1 MADPRIVKLAR
12 LMVTYS
18 TRIGKGD
25 RVAIE
30 AQPVA
35 EPLVMALYEN
45 ILEAGG
51 HPHVLI
57 TLPGEEEMLIKK
69 GSDVQLDF
77 PPTFRALA
85 YDTFESRIRVYSE
98 SNTRS
103 LSNVDLRRY
112 GRHASK
118 LGKILKTQME
128 RGARGEFR
136 WLSTLFPTDAYAQD
150 AEMSL
155 TEYQDFVYQACHV
168 DDPAVDAVAYW
179 EGVKAEQQG
188 VVKAFRGHD
197 RLVVRGPNCELKLSV
212 KDRVFLNACGD
223 HNMPDG
229 EVFSGPVEKSV
240 EGWIRFNFPAVYQG
254 REVDGVELRF
264 REGRVEH
271 ATASKDEAYLLE
283 MLDSDPGARYL
294 GEFAVGTNFGIQRF
308 TRNILFDEKI
318 GGSIHVALGSGYPE
332 TGNTNKSAIHWD
344 MICDM
349 RDGEILAD
357 GTLIYKDGRF
367 QV

>member
-1 MADPRIVKLAR
+1 MPDPRIAKLAR
-12 LMVTYS
+12 LIVTYS

-35 EPLVMALYEN
+35 EPLVMALYES

-51 HPHVLI
+51 YPHTLI
-57 TLPGEEEMLIKK
+57 TLPAEEEMLVKK
-69 GSDVQLDF
+69 GSDDQLDF
-77 PPTFRALA
+77 LPTFRTLA
-85 YDTFESRIRVYSE
+85 YETFESRIRILSE

-103 LSNVDLRRY
+103 LSNVNLRRY
-112 GRHASK
+112 GRHALK
-118 LGKILKTQME
+118 LGKILTIQVE
-128 RGARGEFR
+128 RGSRGEFR
-136 WLSTLFPTDAYAQD
+136 WLTSLFPTEAYAQD

-155 TEYQDFVYQACHV
+155 TEYQDFVYKACHV
-168 DDPAVDAVAYW
+168 DDPAIDPVDYW
-179 EGVKAEQQG
+179 KGVKAEQQAAIE
-188 VVKAFRGHD
+188 AFKGHD

-212 KDRVFLNACGD
+212 KDRVFLNACGES
-223 HNMPDG
+223 NMPDG

-240 EGWIRFNFPAVYQG
+240 EGWIRFTYPAVYQG

-271 ATASKDEAYLLE
+271 ASASKDEAYLLE

-318 GGSIHVALGSGYPE
+318 GGSIHVALGRGYPE

-349 RDGEILAD
+349 RGGEILAD
-357 GTLIYKDGRF
+357 GTLIYKDGHF